1 MVTLLLAEREKHLRI
16 FASVPDCAAADLS
29 LIKLPEVRL
38 YSRTRPNPEKASRFR
53 SCGTPTTSRRSAR
66 ESVGLLVSP
75 ICDRSKTYGAP
86 MKQCSWI
93 AGCCARSRGPL
104 WARSGG

>member
-29 LIKLPEVRL
+29 LIKLPEDAL
-38 YSRTRPNPEKASRFR
+38 IFPNPPEPGESFSFSKLRNPDNI
-53 SCGTPTTSRRSAR
+53 TRSAR

-86 MKQCSWI
+86 MKQCFWI
-93 AGCCARSRGPL
+93 AGCLCT
-104 WARSGG
+104 